1 MSETLKTCSCA
12 QCRKR
17 AAAAS
22 EITNKIKPELAK
34 HAQYE
39 GKVVAAIFSTAPL
52 LLQLHGLGL
61 DIWKE
66 QLKVLGLNSRLA
78 SDYLYLA
85 RSELAKSDLRE
96 ADLIRLPSDL
106 GKLKLIGQLFPK
118 DLEALFK
125 SVDPRTASHRQV
137 DAAVLAIWEHYVF
150 SRVPEGERNRVQ

>member
-1 MSETLKTCSCA
+1 MPKTLKTCSCA

-17 AAAAS
+17 AAAGS
-22 EITNKIKPELAK
+22 EITNKIKAELAK

-39 GKVVAAIFSTAPL
+39 GKVVAAVFSTASL

-61 DIWKE
+61 DVWKE

-106 GKLKLIGQLFPK
+106 GKLKLIGELLPK
-118 DLEALFK
+118 DLGTLFEK
-125 SVDPRTASHRQV
+125 LDPRTASHRQV
-137 DAAVLAIWEHYVF
+137 DAAVQAILF
-150 SRVPEGERNRVQ
+150 S